1 MQDPSL
7 LPHED
12 RAGAWRIAENCSWG
26 AWPVPKGFKN
36 SEVVKTGRSG
46 SEPEVRIPDPKIRLE
61 FSIY

>member
-1 MQDPSL
+1 MRTEQALGGQLRTAP
-7 LPHED
+7 
-12 RAGAWRIAENCSWG
+12 GG
-26 AWPVPKGFKN
+26 AWPVPKVFEN